1 LYYWL
6 CSFHTL
12 ERQHEKTTPINAF
25 INLMDNYILPRKQA
39 ITVFFAFAFGYFLS
53 CLLRAITATLSPVLT
68 LEFEL
73 MAADLGLLAGGYF
86 LGFASMQ
93 IPLGYLLDKFGPK
106 KIVSSFLLIAFI
118 GTVSFALAQSFSGL
132 LVSRILIGVGA
143 GACLMAPLTGYRIWF
158 AENQQQRVNS
168 WMLMIASLGFLSST
182 LPVQLLLP
190 TLGWR
195 WIFGGIAALILI
207 SIILMLTFI
216 PKWNHQ
222 QDESL
227 ENPLKSGSL
236 ADVWKNKFFI
246 SVIPMGLFNYGGLM
260 AIQTLWAGPWM
271 IRVAG
276 YTPLESATG
285 LFWINI
291 TMLISF
297 FLWGY
302 FLPRITNLGFSA
314 LKILTVG
321 LPISFLVMLFIIILG
336 SKAGAFYITLFI
348 LSSIFLSV
356 VQPAVGL
363 SFQSHL
369 AGKALT
375 SFNLLI
381 FLGAFIMQWFIGLV
395 IDLVKSFGYTEII
408 GFKTAFSVF
417 LLLSLTSY
425 IFFLI
430 INKNHIFFKIKNM

>member
-1 LYYWL
+1 MEN
-6 CSFHTL
+6 H
-12 ERQHEKTTPINAF
+12 
-25 INLMDNYILPRKQA
+25 ILPRREA
-39 ITVFFAFAFGYFLS
+39 ITVFFVFAFGYFLS

-118 GTVSFALAQSFSGL
+118 GTVSFALAQNFSGL
-132 LVSRILIGVGA
+132 LVSRILIGVGVS
-143 GACLMAPLTGYRIWF
+143 ACLMAPLTGYRIWF
-158 AENQQQRVNS
+158 AENQQQRANS

-182 LPVQLLLP
+182 LPIQLLLP
-190 TLGWR
+190 SLGWR

-207 SIILMLTFI
+207 SIFLMLVFI

-222 QDESL
+222 KDESL
-227 ENPLKSGSL
+227 ENSERKGSL

-314 LKILTVG
+314 LKILKLG
-321 LPISFLVMLFIIILG
+321 LPVSFLIMLIIIILG

-356 VQPAVGL
+356 TQPAVGL
-363 SFQSHL
+363 SFASHL

-381 FLGAFIMQWFIGLV
+381 FLGTFIMQWVMGLV
-395 IDLVKSFGYTEII
+395 IDLVKTFGYTEII
-408 GFKTAFSVF
+408 GFKAAFSFF
-417 LLLSLTSY
+417 LLLSLISY

-430 INKNHIFFKIKNM
+430 INKKS

>member
-1 LYYWL
+1 
-6 CSFHTL
+6 
-12 ERQHEKTTPINAF
+12 
-25 INLMDNYILPRKQA
+25 MDNYILPKRQA
-39 ITVFFAFAFGYFLS
+39 ITVFFVFAFGYFIS

-118 GTVSFALAQSFSGL
+118 GTISFALAQSFSGL
-132 LVSRILIGVGA
+132 LVSRILIGVGVS
-143 GACLMAPLTGYRIWF
+143 ACLMAPLTGYRIWF
-158 AENQQQRVNS
+158 AENQQQRANS
-168 WMLMIASLGFLSST
+168 WMLMIASLGYLSST
-182 LPVQLLLP
+182 LPVQFLLP

-216 PKWNHQ
+216 PKWDHQ
-222 QDESL
+222 KDESFNNSL
-227 ENPLKSGSL
+227 RRGSF

-246 SVIPMGLFNYGGLM
+246 SVIPMGLFNYGGLI

-276 YTPLESATG
+276 YSPLESATG

-302 FLPRITNLGFSA
+302 FLPKITNHGFSA
-314 LKILTVG
+314 FKILKLG
-321 LPISFLVMLFIIILG
+321 LPISFLIMSIIIILG
-336 SKAGAFYITLFI
+336 SKAGALYITLFI

-356 VQPAVGL
+356 IQPAVGL

-381 FLGAFIMQWFIGLV
+381 FLGAFIMQWFIGIV

-417 LLLSLTSY
+417 LFLSLTSY
-425 IFFLI
+425 IFFLT
-430 INKNHIFFKIKNM
+430 INKKSKSF

>member
-1 LYYWL
+1 
-6 CSFHTL
+6 
-12 ERQHEKTTPINAF
+12 
-25 INLMDNYILPRKQA
+25 MDNYILPKRQA
-39 ITVFFAFAFGYFLS
+39 ITVFFVFAFGYFIS

-118 GTVSFALAQSFSGL
+118 GTISFALAQSFSGL
-132 LVSRILIGVGA
+132 LVSRILIGVGVS
-143 GACLMAPLTGYRIWF
+143 ACLMAPLMGYRIWF
-158 AENQQQRVNS
+158 AENQQQRANS

-190 TLGWR
+190 ALGWR

-207 SIILMLTFI
+207 SIILMLSFI
-216 PKWNHQ
+216 PKWDHQ
-222 QDESL
+222 NDESL
-227 ENPLKSGSL
+227 ENQVKQGSL
-236 ADVWKNKFFI
+236 VDVWKNNFFI

-291 TMLISF
+291 TMLVSF

-314 LKILTVG
+314 LKILKFG
-321 LPISFLVMLFIIILG
+321 LPVSFLVMLTIIILG

-356 VQPAVGL
+356 TQPAVGL

-381 FLGAFIMQWFIGLV
+381 FLGTFIMQWIMGLV
-395 IDLVKSFGYTEII
+395 IDLVRGFGYTEII
-408 GFKTAFSVF
+408 GFKTAFSFF
-417 LLLSLTSY
+417 LFLSLTSY
-425 IFFLI
+425 LFFLI
-430 INKNHIFFKIKNM
+430 LNKES

>member
-1 LYYWL
+1 M
-6 CSFHTL
+6 
-12 ERQHEKTTPINAF
+12 E
-25 INLMDNYILPRKQA
+25 NYILPRRQA
-39 ITVFFAFAFGYFLS
+39 ITVFFVFAFGYFLS

-118 GTVSFALAQSFSGL
+118 GTVSFALAQNFSGL
-132 LVSRILIGVGA
+132 LVSRILIGVGVS
-143 GACLMAPLTGYRIWF
+143 ACLMAPLTGYRIWF
-158 AENQQQRVNS
+158 AENQQQRANS

-182 LPVQLLLP
+182 LPIQLLLP
-190 TLGWR
+190 AFGWR

-207 SIILMLTFI
+207 SIFLMLAFI
-216 PKWNHQ
+216 PKWDHQ
-222 QDESL
+222 KNESL
-227 ENPLKSGSL
+227 DNQTSKGSL

-271 IRVAG
+271 VRVAG
-276 YTPLESATG
+276 YTPIESATG

-302 FLPRITNLGFSA
+302 FLPKITNLGFSA
-314 LKILTVG
+314 LKILKLG
-321 LPISFLVMLFIIILG
+321 LPVSFLIMLMIIILG

-356 VQPAVGL
+356 TQPAVGL
-363 SFQSHL
+363 SFASHL

-381 FLGAFIMQWFIGLV
+381 FLGTFIMQWVMGLV
-395 IDLVKSFGYTEII
+395 IDLVKTFGYTEII
-408 GFKTAFSVF
+408 GFKAAFSFF
-417 LLLSLTSY
+417 LFLSLISY

-430 INKNHIFFKIKNM
+430 INKKY

>member
-1 LYYWL
+1 
-6 CSFHTL
+6 
-12 ERQHEKTTPINAF
+12 
-25 INLMDNYILPRKQA
+25 MDNYILPKRQA
-39 ITVFFAFAFGYFLS
+39 ITVFFVFAFGYFIS

-118 GTVSFALAQSFSGL
+118 GTISFALAQSFSGL
-132 LVSRILIGVGA
+132 LVSRILIGVGVS
-143 GACLMAPLTGYRIWF
+143 ACLMAPLTGYRIWF
-158 AENQQQRVNS
+158 AENQQQRANS

-190 TLGWR
+190 ALGWR

-207 SIILMLTFI
+207 SIILMLSFI

-222 QDESL
+222 NDESL
-227 ENPLKSGSL
+227 ENQVKQGSL
-236 ADVWKNKFFI
+236 VDVWKNKFFI
-246 SVIPMGLFNYGGLM
+246 SVIPLGLFNYGGLM

-276 YTPLESATG
+276 YSPLESATG

-291 TMLISF
+291 TMLVSF

-302 FLPRITNLGFSA
+302 FLPKITNLGFSA
-314 LKILTVG
+314 FKILKLG
-321 LPISFLVMLFIIILG
+321 LPLSFLVMLTIILLG
-336 SKAGAFYITLFI
+336 PKAGAFYIALFI

-356 VQPAVGL
+356 IQPAVGL

-381 FLGAFIMQWFIGLV
+381 FLGTFIMQWIMGLV
-395 IDLVKSFGYTEII
+395 IDLVKNFGYTEII
-408 GFKTAFSVF
+408 GFKAAFSFF
-417 LLLSLTSY
+417 LFLSLISY

-430 INKNHIFFKIKNM
+430 INKKS

>member
-1 LYYWL
+1 
-6 CSFHTL
+6 
-12 ERQHEKTTPINAF
+12 
-25 INLMDNYILPRKQA
+25 MDKYILPKRQA
-39 ITVFFAFAFGYFLS
+39 IGVFFVFAFGYFLS
-53 CLLRAITATLSPVLT
+53 CLLRAITATLSPILT
-68 LEFEL
+68 SEFNL
-73 MAADLGLLAGGYF
+73 FAADLGLLAGGYF
-86 LGFASMQ
+86 LGFACMQ

-106 KIVSSFLLIAFI
+106 KIVSSFLLIALI
-118 GTVSFALAQSFSGL
+118 GTTSFALAQSFSGL
-132 LVSRILIGVGA
+132 LISRILIGVGVS
-143 GACLMAPLTGYRIWF
+143 ACLMAPLTGYRIWF
-158 AENQQQRVNS
+158 AENQQQRANS

-182 LPVQLLLP
+182 LPIQLLLP
-190 TLGWR
+190 SFGWR
-195 WIFGGIAALILI
+195 WIFGGIAILILI
-207 SIILMLTFI
+207 SIFLMLAFI
-216 PKWNHQ
+216 PKWDHQ
-222 QDESL
+222 K
-227 ENPLKSGSL
+227 ENELKENSSESGSL
-236 ADVWKNKFFI
+236 SDVWKDRFFI

-302 FLPRITNLGFSA
+302 FLPRITNSGFSA
-314 LKILTVG
+314 LKILKLG
-321 LPISFLVMLFIIILG
+321 LPISFLVMLSIIILG

-356 VQPAVGL
+356 TQPAVGL
-363 SFQSHL
+363 SFPSYL

-381 FLGAFIMQWFIGLV
+381 FLGTFIMQWFMGFV
-395 IDLVKSFGYTEII
+395 IDLVKHFGYSEIL
-408 GFKTAFSVF
+408 GFKSAFTAF
-417 LLLSLTSY
+417 LILSLVSY

-430 INKNHIFFKIKNM
+430 INKKS

>member
-1 LYYWL
+1 M
-6 CSFHTL
+6 
-12 ERQHEKTTPINAF
+12 E
-25 INLMDNYILPRKQA
+25 NYILPRRQA
-39 ITVFFAFAFGYFLS
+39 ITVFFVFAFGYFLS

-86 LGFASMQ
+86 LGFAFMQ

-118 GTVSFALAQSFSGL
+118 GTVSFALAENFSGL
-132 LVSRILIGVGA
+132 LVSRILIGVGVS
-143 GACLMAPLTGYRIWF
+143 ACLMAPLTGYRIWF
-158 AENQQQRVNS
+158 AENQQQRANS

-182 LPVQLLLP
+182 LPIQLLLP
-190 TLGWR
+190 AFGWR

-207 SIILMLTFI
+207 SIFLMLAFI
-216 PKWNHQ
+216 PKWDHQ
-222 QDESL
+222 KNESL
-227 ENPLKSGSL
+227 DNQTSKGSL

-271 IRVAG
+271 VRVAG
-276 YTPLESATG
+276 YTPIESSTG

-302 FLPRITNLGFSA
+302 FLPKITNLGFSA
-314 LKILTVG
+314 LKILKLG
-321 LPISFLVMLFIIILG
+321 LPVSFLIMLMIIILG

-356 VQPAVGL
+356 TQPAVGL
-363 SFQSHL
+363 SFASHL

-381 FLGAFIMQWFIGLV
+381 FLGTFIMQWVMGLV
-395 IDLVKSFGYTEII
+395 IDLVKTFGYTEII
-408 GFKTAFSVF
+408 GFKAAFSFF
-417 LLLSLTSY
+417 LFLSLISY

-430 INKNHIFFKIKNM
+430 INKKS

>member
-1 LYYWL
+1 
-6 CSFHTL
+6 
-12 ERQHEKTTPINAF
+12 
-25 INLMDNYILPRKQA
+25 MDNYILPKKQA
-39 ITVFFAFAFGYFLS
+39 ITVFFVFAFGYFLS

-68 LEFEL
+68 LEFDL

-86 LGFASMQ
+86 LGFACMQ
-93 IPLGYLLDKFGPK
+93 IPIGFLLDKFGPK
-106 KIVSSFLLIAFI
+106 KIVFSFLLIAFI

-132 LVSRILIGVGA
+132 LASRILIGVGVS
-143 GACLMAPLTGYRIWF
+143 ACLMAPLTGYRIWF
-158 AENQQQRVNS
+158 AKNQQQRANS

-195 WIFGGIAALILI
+195 WMFGGIAALILV
-207 SIILMLTFI
+207 SIVLMLAFI
-216 PKWNHQ
+216 PKWDHQ
-222 QDESL
+222 KDESL
-227 ENPLKSGSL
+227 DSSSRLGSF

-246 SVIPMGLFNYGGLM
+246 SVIPMGLLNYGGLM

-271 IRVAG
+271 TRVAG
-276 YTPLESATG
+276 YSPLESATG

-291 TMLISF
+291 TMLVSF

-302 FLPRITNLGFSA
+302 FLPKITNLGFSA
-314 LKILTVG
+314 FKILKLG
-321 LPISFLVMLFIIILG
+321 LPLSFLVMLTIILLG
-336 SKAGAFYITLFI
+336 PKAGAFYIALFI

-356 VQPAVGL
+356 IQPAVGL

-381 FLGAFIMQWFIGLV
+381 FLGTFIMQWFIGLV
-395 IDLVKSFGYTEII
+395 IDLVKGLGYSEII
-408 GFKTAFSVF
+408 GFKTSFSVF
-417 LLLSLTSY
+417 LLFSLMAY

-430 INKNHIFFKIKNM
+430 INRKPQSV

>member
-1 LYYWL
+1 
-6 CSFHTL
+6 
-12 ERQHEKTTPINAF
+12 
-25 INLMDNYILPRKQA
+25 MDNYILPRKQA

-291 TMLISF
+291 TMLVSF

-356 VQPAVGL
+356 IQPAVGL

-430 INKNHIFFKIKNM
+430 INKKIIIFLK